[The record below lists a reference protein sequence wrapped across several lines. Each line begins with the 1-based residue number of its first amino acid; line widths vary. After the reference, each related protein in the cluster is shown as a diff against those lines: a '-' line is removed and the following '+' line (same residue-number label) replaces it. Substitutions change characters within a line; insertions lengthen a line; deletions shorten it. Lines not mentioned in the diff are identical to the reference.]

1 MKSTQNHESDRLVSL
16 ILLYLLASQVKAK
29 FSSILNSLVESSEQI
44 YDKSN
49 GIMICDWCCN
59 FHYKCLKLPSL
70 HIPSEKEIK
79 SSSFLYG
86 CF

>member
-29 FSSILNSLVESSEQI
+29 FSSILNLLVESSEQI

-59 FHYKCLKLPSL
+59 FHYKRLKLLLL